1 MDPASF
7 GLTIVG
13 LAGLFSTCMDIV
25 DKVDSYRG
33 AGVEAL
39 ELKAQFD
46 ADKLLLQRWAERV
59 GFSRDGNVWNLQDQH
74 HPSLDN
80 AETATTVR
88 THLGMIADICKK
100 ADAPSFFLNKLSDG
114 MANGSGKSS
123 GRLSKVAAKLLWS
136 MKGKDR
142 STVRVRLFH
151 IFVAN
156 LEALIPGDGNGS
168 RSNLDLINSLG
179 EEIMVPCCTFRPY

>member
-33 AGVEAL
+33 ASVEAL

-46 ADKLLLQRWAERV
+46 AEKLLLQRWAERV
-59 GFSRDGNVWNLQDQH
+59 GFTRDGNAWKLQDQH
-74 HPSLDN
+74 HPSLDH
-80 AETATTVR
+80 AETAATVR
-88 THLGMIADICKK
+88 THLEMIADICKK
-100 ADAPSFFLNKLSDG
+100 ADAPSFFLNKPSDG
-114 MANGSGKSS
+114 TANGGGKSS
-123 GRLSKVAAKLLWS
+123 GRMSKVAARLLWS

-142 STVRVRLFH
+142 STMRVRLFH
-151 IFVAN
+151 IFVVN

-179 EEIMVPCCTFRPY
+179 EKIMVSCYSFRLY